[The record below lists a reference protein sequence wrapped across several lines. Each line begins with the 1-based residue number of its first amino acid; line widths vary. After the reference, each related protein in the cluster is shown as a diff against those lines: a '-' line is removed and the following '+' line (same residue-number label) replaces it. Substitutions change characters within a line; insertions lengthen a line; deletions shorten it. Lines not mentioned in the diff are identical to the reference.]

1 MMKLSMGTFTVDIR
15 ALVVDSV
22 VIIAVVVVVVVFL
35 FVCVIVF
42 DTLCK

>member
-1 MMKLSMGTFTVDIR
+1 MGTFTVDIC